1 MKIKGRLVAVFS
13 SIIVIFSLIIFA
25 VVYSRVNKMV
35 NENFNQTILANAN
48 MGITLIDTKYP
59 GDWELKGDKLYKGN
73 TLINDNFDVVDSIK
87 KDTGYLSTI
96 FMKDTRVSTNVVLN
110 NGERAIATKASKD
123 VIEKVLNEGKEYHGE
138 AMVVDKKVLTYYSPI
153 KNSNDEVIGMW
164 FTGIEKTKID
174 SEIFALMI
182 SIFIVVIIVLIIS
195 ITFTFMLAKN
205 LVTPLT
211 LAINHLGL
219 IAIGDFTMDVPQKFM
234 KRKDEIGEIA
244 KALSTMQSS
253 IKALVKNVRHETD
266 SIENVVYIVN
276 KKVTDLNENIEK
288 ISLTTKELSSSMEET
303 AASSEEM
310 SATAEGIERAVYSIS
325 EKSQEGALKAGEI
338 NRRAEETK
346 ENVQHSQKKSND
358 IFINTKMNLEKA
370 IEASKVVEEINVL
383 SESIMHITSQTNLL
397 ALNAAIEAA
406 RAGESGK
413 GFSVVAEEIR
423 KLAEQSKS
431 TVIEIKNITSKVIE
445 SVKDLSVSSNK
456 LLTFMNTD
464 VSNNYNTMLSV
475 ADKYSKDAEFV
486 HDLVSEFSSTSEEL
500 LASISDV
507 LKTIDGVSKA
517 AGEGAGGTT
526 DIASRVSEINIE
538 SNDLLEQV
546 LRSKESADKLKKEV
560 SNFKI

>member
-1 MKIKGRLVAVFS
+1 MKIKGRLVTAFS
-13 SIIVIFSLIIFA
+13 SIIVIFSLIIFT
-25 VVYSRVNKMV
+25 VVYYRVNKMA
-35 NENFNQTILANAN
+35 NENFKQTILANAN

-59 GDWELKGDKLYKGN
+59 GEWELKGEKLYKGD
-73 TLINDNFDVVDSIK
+73 TLINENFDVVDSIK
-87 KDTGYLSTI
+87 NDTGYLSTI
-96 FMKDTRVSTNVVLN
+96 FMKDTRVSTNVLLD
-110 NGERAIATKASKD
+110 NGERAIGTKASKD
-123 VIEKVLNEGKEYHGE
+123 VTEKVLNEGKEYHGE
-138 AMVVDKKVLTYYSPI
+138 ATVVDKKVITHYAPI

-164 FTGIEKTKID
+164 FTGIEKTKVD

-182 SIFIVVIIVLIIS
+182 NIFIVGIIVLIIS
-195 ITFTFMLAKN
+195 IFFTFMIAKN
-205 LVTPLT
+205 LVNPLT

-219 IAIGDFTMDVPQKFM
+219 ISMGDFTMSVPDKFM

-244 KALSTMQSS
+244 KALDTMQSS
-253 IKALVKNVRHETD
+253 IKTLVENVRYETD
-266 SIENVVYIVN
+266 SIENVVYMVN
-276 KKVTDLNENIEK
+276 EKVIDLNENIEK
-288 ISLTTKELSSSMEET
+288 ISLTTKELSESMEET

-310 SATAEGIERAVYSIS
+310 SATAQEIERAVYSIA
-325 EKSQEGALKAGEI
+325 EKSQEGAMKAGEI
-338 NRRAEETK
+338 NKRAEETK

-358 IFINTKMNLEKA
+358 IFIGTKMDLERA

-406 RAGESGK
+406 RAGEAGK

-431 TVIEIKNITSKVIE
+431 TVIEIQNITSKVTE
-445 SVKDLSVSSNK
+445 SVKDLSASSNK

-486 HDLVSEFSSTSEEL
+486 HNLVSEFSSTSEEL
-500 LASISDV
+500 LASIGDV
-507 LKTIDGVSKA
+507 LKTIDGVAKA

-526 DIASRVSEINIE
+526 DISGRVLEINNE
-538 SNDLLEQV
+538 SNDLLKEV
-546 LRSKESADKLKKEV
+546 LKSKESADKLKKEV